1 MFPSF
6 SDNGA
11 RLTPPLVQLLD
22 LSHNF
27 ISRIPYQ
34 VTLPLT
40 LTFYFPSNLTFTFS
54 SIKLTSLHMITL
66 TFASPQ
72 FLSALSPS
80 LRSLDISYN
89 QLTDLDGSSLENLSN
104 LQILR
109 LD

>member
-40 LTFYFPSNLTFTFS
+40 LTFSNLTFTFS

-89 QLTDLDGSSLENLSN
+89 QITDLDGSSLENLSN